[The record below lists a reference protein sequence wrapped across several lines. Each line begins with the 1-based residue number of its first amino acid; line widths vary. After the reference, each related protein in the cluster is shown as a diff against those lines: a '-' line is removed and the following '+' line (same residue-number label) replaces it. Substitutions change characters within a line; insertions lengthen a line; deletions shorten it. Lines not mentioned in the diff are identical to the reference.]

1 MMLDVF
7 AVIYK
12 MNRNDNDNIDH
23 EQRELYIDFGLVL
36 FLFLSGVLEFC
47 THVLG
52 LQDVNGEGENELY
65 FTHHGQKTKIGGVRA
80 TTTTLL
86 RNRCVRETDREAG
99 E

>member
-1 MMLDVF
+1 M
-7 AVIYK
+7 ITTTSI
-12 MNRNDNDNIDH
+12 MNKEN
-23 EQRELYIDFGLVL
+23 YILILVWFL

-86 RNRCVRETDREAG
+86 RNRCVRETDRERRVR
-99 E
+99 ER

>member
-1 MMLDVF
+1 MNKENYILILVWFFVF
-7 AVIYK
+7 VF
-12 MNRNDNDNIDH
+12 
-23 EQRELYIDFGLVL
+23 EWS
-36 FLFLSGVLEFC
+36 SGVLYTRSWSARREW
-47 THVLG
+47 L
-52 LQDVNGEGENELY
+52 GENELY